1 MHHPLFI
8 DWGMEGGGG
17 GEWDDLSYV
26 TCVTIKFIRSP
37 HKALQ
42 YSF

>member
-8 DWGMEGGGG
+8 DWGMEGGG

-26 TCVTIKFIRSP
+26 TCVTIKFI
-37 HKALQ
+37 
-42 YSF
+42 

>member
-17 GEWDDLSYV
+17 GEWDDLS
-26 TCVTIKFIRSP
+26 CVTIKFI
-37 HKALQ
+37 
-42 YSF
+42 